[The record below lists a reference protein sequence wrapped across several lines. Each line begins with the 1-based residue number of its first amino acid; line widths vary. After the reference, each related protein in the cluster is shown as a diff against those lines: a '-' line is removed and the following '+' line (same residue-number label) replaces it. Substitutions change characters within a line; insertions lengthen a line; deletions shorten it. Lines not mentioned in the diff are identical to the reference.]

1 MAENQETPE
10 QAIEEIYDSNMDS
23 PYAGLIRSISQAD
36 MEYNS
41 AIQRM
46 AAGQA
51 QAETDRFQ
59 QERDAPT
66 GFGRDPK
73 SYLAPTFAPQDA
85 FTVAGGALGS
95 TFGPTGLAFGTGLG
109 SAIAELTGSES
120 KFQRSIKAGTGQLIQ
135 GTGDTYEFLKA
146 VVTPWDEDVDQET
159 TIGNFFQRQGAQ
171 LSAANN
177 VYIPESMKS
186 VGWSQLANPDFWATD
201 VARLVPYSMSFFLPA
216 GVVAKGT
223 RILLNSNRVYQ
234 SARAVGLGEKLY
246 KPTLAVASKREARR
260 RGLQAGE
267 KFLRPQL
274 RKGVSITASSIGGG
288 VGGNY
293 AEGAFVAGETFRQ
306 AIADG
311 LTPQEAQAAA
321 AQVWSDNTNWVLA
334 DIAQFGL
341 TFGGLGRLAAGFRS
355 LGKTKPF
362 AQKITPFI
370 QAGATGAVE
379 GIAEQYQEVYQ
390 EWIKERNIA
399 EKGGADSLTFTQF
412 VKAVSDPNSE
422 YRQFFASPEMLDV
435 RVSAFALGAT
445 MGARGGYV
453 DAIAERDYQLQ
464 EGRRRLGDLKDDYE
478 FNQAQNMRKE
488 IIAYTVIDGNGSAE
502 LAIQRTRRMVSENQM
517 KPEVGAEIIEA
528 LEQAEDIY
536 ESSHRDNTLTQAGKR
551 QIFIKRLG
559 IAEINSAIERSNE
572 ERQAAL
578 DQAKEDNI
586 DPTLLKQKED
596 KINSDYDTLIEGFN
610 QDKLQL
616 QEDIQNLSSVKLGKL
631 LKDGSRVKKSS
642 IGLTPKDFGEFTTEG
657 RKQAQAQEDSR
668 GFIKRATEAVT
679 KGAKAVVEGVG
690 KAVQTVAEKGVTQT
704 AKDVVKSEPAKKLQ
718 TFLQDRFDKGTNYAR
733 KFLKQNA
740 PKTSAALEREIN
752 AAREEFGDRVPTSEE
767 IKSKAKEIIQKVKK
781 TDFKGATG
789 DVLDQFTGF
798 VESKLKD
805 KTVVETVADIIGG
818 VVDKTKQAGKDI
830 VDAVKGKAKPE
841 PEPTITVDSVAEKMY
856 ESTRGGEQL
865 TQEEVQFVQDNAE
878 EVLKKVDEIGKQP
891 GTKQQTEKK
900 QRFTDSQVPVKR
912 EYFTVTNS
920 DGAVQKFRV
929 TTRLDGSRN
938 WEILSG
944 DRYVPFNNGK
954 IADKSV
960 IERDNLSTRQEL
972 DVFEQAGG
980 VVTTDQTEGSDAVMN
995 PKMKADL
1002 SEDQK
1007 RRVEEN
1013 QPGKKA
1019 KKKSK
1024 KTVKQQ
1030 AQKQIPD
1037 KSSDSEINKDF
1048 QKFIDQANDENINYK
1063 KSDKPGQVRQFS
1075 IAEDESNFFI
1085 RNYLRDT
1092 LSKKFPTI
1100 NVEFTNRQL
1109 IEGFGAPASA
1119 IFLGSTALVNPR
1131 KAMQTDLIHELS
1143 HPYYQS
1149 LAGTPLQKRLN
1160 TLLIK
1165 RRVLSANGT
1174 LVGLLDNIQYSYPEL
1189 TRYNQNGKIRT
1200 GGDILKEYVN
1210 NRNYEQDSPI
1220 NSLLDTIVQSSAD
1233 GNTTQYKNSVQ
1244 EFFTNLV
1251 SQGAIKRLKDESQY
1265 GLLEEAFAY
1274 SNEDF
1279 NRKGGI
1285 ANVIENKKEADKY
1298 ESILKRMYKR
1308 IAGLA
1313 TKEESV
1319 SAITEVVP
1327 ETKNMTYEQVMT
1339 YVQNNFSILNEDNR
1353 LKQNSYS
1360 KDTMLKKSKFQVV
1373 STVGLFNIIEQ
1384 KVKSAGKKGE
1394 DVVQEI
1400 AKEIYKQ
1407 NGKVYNT
1414 DKQKAPFEVSA
1425 IEHDYLLRKIRS
1437 QVDRATFKEYQ
1448 RIIDGLIENVD
1459 KRLNQGERSDDSLEF
1474 SFNQEAEIVAEEN
1487 DKGNIFDQEEPLF
1500 GETTSKLIQAY
1511 SIEESKKNDK
1521 NPVNVKELL
1530 SELYNIGQKTK
1541 KGNTFTFVIDITES
1555 DNSSVIR
1562 FRNYLLSKFKK
1573 QSLVDAL
1580 LLEMSIDFANKQIE
1594 TMKEVGFRR
1603 GDNGVTTWV
1612 PGVSFSTDEVRWQS
1626 SMTTEANNRWFDPR
1640 TLSEQDKESFEKIQ
1654 NNLNKT
1660 ENIADVLN
1668 AIYGDSGYWQFVDK
1682 RKLTETGNVYTY
1694 KGKRYRSLNVL
1705 VLQNKSDFIRN
1716 GRLRIKDGFDN
1727 LLADLIVQSRAKNY
1741 ITQVNDVAENPTLII
1756 NKENSIH
1763 SKNENYATLA
1773 QENLGA
1779 FIDLMT
1785 SKGMEFA
1792 SYKDGFL
1799 NTYTKIHST
1808 GKELQ
1813 VSMLSGVYSIAK
1825 YNKTDKR
1832 RNRKYT
1838 KMDSQELLLTDF
1850 NDFLYSLSRYKQGE
1864 ISFYDQPIAVF
1875 GAAKRRYYVK
1885 TPIANTFQQRQE
1897 LLKMAYNAGYNKAK
1911 YAKGSRVNPFRITLK
1926 NGEYSLIGM
1935 EKELPKFIEQIQ
1947 KDKNQTKQNDLI
1959 KNLKRQDV
1967 KNYLLNYSIN
1977 KFFAQ
1982 EYLIGKHNQFDNEID
1997 YIKRAE
2003 GAIKRHTPHARN
2015 TPIEFVAFKDITDF
2029 DGFIATDAQAY
2040 VLPGDGE
2047 IIRNKFG
2054 NMRKVGNQFKF
2065 VYDYVET
2072 NNKNEN
2078 VFGKRTFAKFKI
2090 DEITPEMEK
2099 NSPYR
2104 KKIANILRARK
2115 DAIAQKRFAAG
2126 VEETGKLHDF
2136 IPIATFDSALK
2147 VYAPGNKYLYDLE
2160 NTTEEVIVNTQDEV
2174 YDYNTWNGLS
2184 GEGFGVQLELD
2195 KERHSFHMPSQLF
2208 GHHHT
2213 NLEAGEQEMVNRM
2226 HQLAAEAM
2234 VGFEQERSR
2243 SVHYLETSTA
2253 EQRQADINFLT
2264 KLIGEEFFGNLN
2276 TSLSKEAPGLHPQ
2289 LHDLIQQLAASRLT
2303 KFGTKAMFG
2312 GTIAYQTSPIGRDLK
2327 SYVKVSSLVDQVS
2340 GEQYKAALNKLIE
2353 DGKDYVVSEAIIPA
2367 SAKKDGIKVGDLVL
2381 GTRIPAHGK
2390 QSSVVFVVRDF
2401 ASEGE
2406 NGARSTIE
2414 IPSRVSNVMGA
2425 DLDGDAIFLNYSHV
2439 GNVPGTTKISP
2450 LGQEARIQ
2458 TNLLKDY
2465 QISANELLDL
2475 NLKLL
2480 GDIDIDGR
2488 RYKEITTPIDIKEVA
2503 ETAIKKVESFYG
2515 KKLVMENQLL
2525 PIGDAQYFNDNVP
2538 AQNMIGTIASLQR
2551 VLNVMAGHK
2560 VGFTFGINIKGY
2572 EEIDSLVDRFNENK
2586 PEGNAFTVAQL
2597 LNIVLDN
2604 AKYQYANKL
2613 GLTPNT
2619 VNIFT
2624 FLARN
2629 GISISDTA
2637 TIMNHP
2643 IVKLYD
2649 KYRGDQSIM
2658 TTSNPNQAL
2667 VNAYKD
2673 HFKVTIKEAKKKVQS
2688 FARSGDVNLDINK
2701 LKGKNA
2707 NTENNLFD
2715 LLYKTEKLTDE
2726 IFSIGKALSVH
2737 KSIPVHGH
2745 DAQRLINTITQD
2757 RKGSFI
2763 NPNTIGN
2770 FRSDPLVLHSLNL
2783 LEKQVNRQK
2792 STTFMYTPEARQVIE
2807 YIESTRNIKL
2817 DFSRY
2822 EHKALINDY
2831 YLMKVSEAIPV
2842 LNMNGKTIS
2851 EVYKILEDY
2860 SKGPGNNFVKEYL
2873 LFSNIDDSPYYRN
2886 SITIN
2891 PNQINKFSVEETI
2904 QQGRN
2909 MFTELPTEIKDALLQ
2924 YDFLKNGLGFKGK
2937 TLTSLFSKD
2946 YIRNKFELLDNLLEK
2961 EINNN
2966 VSVDDPSVVNKANEL
2981 IITHNNLFKD
2991 EINTKISVEEK
3002 QRLQGKVDF
3011 EPGGTAKLK
3020 LNKREFYQDHL
3031 SELNKTLTYPEY
3043 LRFLGYDPSA
3053 VDNAEIK
3060 IKTYFQDRYK
3070 KYQDSVAKL
3079 QSKENRLGDL
3089 DKLSIEK
3096 LYDEARKIQDFEDEL
3111 ASPRLLH
3118 KIHLAIGNKV
3128 MLKQAQKIA
3137 NATGEKFTTEQK
3149 DISTIRKWFGS
3160 NNMTSDR
3167 PEVQE
3172 MINEIEREYRKY
3184 IRAVKPIIEEIN
3196 VVDKALRRSK
3206 RNTLKG
3212 IFSPRERQLQV
3223 YGKLFKQT
3231 EDGIALVTTSELN
3244 ASNPTQEE
3252 LNFYNKYKEITDRF
3266 RTQLGK
3272 QGRGEYYI
3280 PHVQM
3285 GNLEALSA
3293 RGLLGLY
3300 ANSLGSTADINN
3312 VKVYGTSPQGKR
3324 ALQSFGYWK
3333 DLYLSEGGELT
3344 MPSLR
3349 KINELKKLKAKAEK
3363 QLEIGKHED
3372 GDAIVATDLEMDTL
3386 MEGGLF
3392 SRFNASRTVRAKE
3405 LTSFDIA
3412 ENLRQYARSVVFV
3425 NGFGDFRGM
3434 NDVSTLVDAVIAV
3447 NNQMGN
3453 KNTAEYVTKVWRQNF
3468 LRGEKQTSVFGK
3480 NFDKVTQF
3488 MVRWTALI
3496 HLGFSAAVGVGNIL
3510 AGKYQEVRN
3519 RGGKQFVLGE
3529 KRFWTSFTDKDW
3541 KGKRILKKFRI
3552 VEMSFADVV
3561 GQRDEF
3567 SKIESLA
3574 FLPME
3579 LSEFWIQGSAFL
3591 GELTEE
3597 EFNSE
3602 EVSEERVMEINAKIA
3617 TLHGEGYTKLDQ
3629 RLLGMYSLGVA
3640 AQQFKRWFI
3649 TLTYNRLKQEDINR
3663 FGQKEIGSYRA
3674 AYDFVN
3680 EMFTGDAPLSEFQQR
3695 FNELPEFRQKAII
3708 SFMRGVG
3715 LTALLLLIGGISDD
3729 DEVYSKS
3736 IQKLS
3741 NDALIFTD
3749 TKRFVNY
3756 TIPPASISTGRNAL
3770 QFGKELVTFERYQR
3784 DGRFGSKKQLKARS
3798 TATKILPFKAVTE
3811 KLLEQ

>member
-1 MAENQETPE
+1 
-10 QAIEEIYDSNMDS
+10 
-23 PYAGLIRSISQAD
+23 
-36 MEYNS
+36 
-41 AIQRM
+41 
-46 AAGQA
+46 
-51 QAETDRFQ
+51 
-59 QERDAPT
+59 
-66 GFGRDPK
+66 
-73 SYLAPTFAPQDA
+73 
-85 FTVAGGALGS
+85 
-95 TFGPTGLAFGTGLG
+95 
-109 SAIAELTGSES
+109 
-120 KFQRSIKAGTGQLIQ
+120 
-135 GTGDTYEFLKA
+135 
-146 VVTPWDEDVDQET
+146 
-159 TIGNFFQRQGAQ
+159 
-171 LSAANN
+171 
-177 VYIPESMKS
+177 
-186 VGWSQLANPDFWATD
+186 
-201 VARLVPYSMSFFLPA
+201 
-216 GVVAKGT
+216 
-223 RILLNSNRVYQ
+223 
-234 SARAVGLGEKLY
+234 
-246 KPTLAVASKREARR
+246 
-260 RGLQAGE
+260 
-267 KFLRPQL
+267 
-274 RKGVSITASSIGGG
+274 
-288 VGGNY
+288 
-293 AEGAFVAGETFRQ
+293 
-306 AIADG
+306 
-311 LTPQEAQAAA
+311 
-321 AQVWSDNTNWVLA
+321 
-334 DIAQFGL
+334 
-341 TFGGLGRLAAGFRS
+341 
-355 LGKTKPF
+355 
-362 AQKITPFI
+362 
-370 QAGATGAVE
+370 
-379 GIAEQYQEVYQ
+379 
-390 EWIKERNIA
+390 
-399 EKGGADSLTFTQF
+399 
-412 VKAVSDPNSE
+412 
-422 YRQFFASPEMLDV
+422 
-435 RVSAFALGAT
+435 
-445 MGARGGYV
+445 
-453 DAIAERDYQLQ
+453 
-464 EGRRRLGDLKDDYE
+464 
-478 FNQAQNMRKE
+478 
-488 IIAYTVIDGNGSAE
+488 
-502 LAIQRTRRMVSENQM
+502 
-517 KPEVGAEIIEA
+517 
-528 LEQAEDIY
+528 
-536 ESSHRDNTLTQAGKR
+536 
-551 QIFIKRLG
+551 
-559 IAEINSAIERSNE
+559 
-572 ERQAAL
+572 
-578 DQAKEDNI
+578 
-586 DPTLLKQKED
+586 
-596 KINSDYDTLIEGFN
+596 
-610 QDKLQL
+610 
-616 QEDIQNLSSVKLGKL
+616 
-631 LKDGSRVKKSS
+631 
-642 IGLTPKDFGEFTTEG
+642 
-657 RKQAQAQEDSR
+657 
-668 GFIKRATEAVT
+668 
-679 KGAKAVVEGVG
+679 
-690 KAVQTVAEKGVTQT
+690 
-704 AKDVVKSEPAKKLQ
+704 
-718 TFLQDRFDKGTNYAR
+718 
-733 KFLKQNA
+733 
-740 PKTSAALEREIN
+740 
-752 AAREEFGDRVPTSEE
+752 
-767 IKSKAKEIIQKVKK
+767 
-781 TDFKGATG
+781 
-789 DVLDQFTGF
+789 
-798 VESKLKD
+798 
-805 KTVVETVADIIGG
+805 
-818 VVDKTKQAGKDI
+818 
-830 VDAVKGKAKPE
+830 
-841 PEPTITVDSVAEKMY
+841 
-856 ESTRGGEQL
+856 
-865 TQEEVQFVQDNAE
+865 
-878 EVLKKVDEIGKQP
+878 
-891 GTKQQTEKK
+891 
-900 QRFTDSQVPVKR
+900 
-912 EYFTVTNS
+912 
-920 DGAVQKFRV
+920 
-929 TTRLDGSRN
+929 
-938 WEILSG
+938 
-944 DRYVPFNNGK
+944 
-954 IADKSV
+954 
-960 IERDNLSTRQEL
+960 
-972 DVFEQAGG
+972 
-980 VVTTDQTEGSDAVMN
+980 
-995 PKMKADL
+995 
-1002 SEDQK
+1002 
-1007 RRVEEN
+1007 
-1013 QPGKKA
+1013 
-1019 KKKSK
+1019 
-1024 KTVKQQ
+1024 
-1030 AQKQIPD
+1030 
-1037 KSSDSEINKDF
+1037 
-1048 QKFIDQANDENINYK
+1048 
-1063 KSDKPGQVRQFS
+1063 
-1075 IAEDESNFFI
+1075 
-1085 RNYLRDT
+1085 
-1092 LSKKFPTI
+1092 
-1100 NVEFTNRQL
+1100 
-1109 IEGFGAPASA
+1109 
-1119 IFLGSTALVNPR
+1119 
-1131 KAMQTDLIHELS
+1131 MQTDLIHELS

-2390 QSSVVFVVRDF
+2390 QSSVVFVVKDF

-3312 VKVYGTSPQGKR
+3312 VRVYGTSPQGKR